1 IDNDRKCVTVAV
13 GLLKNETTKSY
24 IWLLKAF
31 IKAFG
36 KASSVAVID
45 QDGAMRNAIEAE
57 FDGSKHRLC
66 IWHTQKLP
74 AK

>member
-1 IDNDRKCVTVAV
+1 CVTVVA
-13 GLLKNETTKSY
+13 GLLKNEATKSD

-36 KASSVAVID
+36 KAPSIVVTD

-57 FDGSKHRLC
+57 FIGSKHRLC
-66 IWHTQKLP
+66 MWHITQKHP